1 MEQQVIFERKGK
13 KEGDCLNKAKTLWKV
28 FLTFFKIG
36 AFTFGGG
43 YAMIPFIQ
51 RETVEKHGWISDDDI
66 LEIVAIAESTPG
78 PIAIN
83 SATFVGYRTCG
94 VWGSFCATFGV
105 VLPSFVIIS
114 LISALLSEFQDIKW
128 VQYAFFGIRAGVLA
142 LVLKALWGMYK
153 KCKKNIFSYC
163 VMAFAFV
170 MSAILDLNV
179 LIVIVCCAAFG
190 LIHSLW
196 AARREKA

>member
-1 MEQQVIFERKGK
+1 MK
-13 KEGDCLNKAKTLWKV
+13 KEGVFLSKAKTMLEV

-94 VWGSFCATFGV
+94 FWGSVCATLGV

-114 LISALLSEFQDIKW
+114 LISALLSEFNDIRW

-153 KCKKNIFSYC
+153 KSKKNLFSYC
-163 VMAFAFV
+163 VMAFALL
-170 MSAILDLNV
+170 MSAILKVNLLV
-179 LIVIVCCAAFG
+179 IIVCCAVFG
-190 LIHSLW
+190 LVYSLVL
-196 AARREKA
+196 ARRGKA